1 MTIEYLKLQLKMASR
16 KIADFGLHP
25 VMGYMLL
32 LLVFVVSSLLLFYK
46 TTFAP
51 YVYVIIAL
59 FFTTKLSEIRRNEF
73 LKICFNN
80 GSYRQLRIIENL
92 VVITPFVIFLIY
104 KSQIYPTLMLVGMA
118 ILLALLNFKTTY
130 HITLP
135 TPFFKKPFEF
145 TVGFRNTFYL
155 LIIAYFLTVM
165 AIISDNFN
173 LGILALILVF
183 LCILTYYMKPENE
196 YYVWSYRL
204 TPSRFLTT
212 KVQTALLY
220 SSFLIAPI
228 IISLSIFYVQF
239 IGILLI
245 FMLLGY
251 LFLIATISAKYA
263 AYPGELDLARAILL
277 GICFAF
283 PPLLIVIIPFFAH
296 QAVTKLNEILK

>member
-1 MTIEYLKLQLKMASR
+1 
-16 KIADFGLHP
+16 
-25 VMGYMLL
+25 
-32 LLVFVVSSLLLFYK
+32 
-46 TTFAP
+46 
-51 YVYVIIAL
+51 
-59 FFTTKLSEIRRNEF
+59 
-73 LKICFNN
+73 
-80 GSYRQLRIIENL
+80 
-92 VVITPFVIFLIY
+92 
-104 KSQIYPTLMLVGMA
+104 
-118 ILLALLNFKTTY
+118 LNFKTTY

-183 LCILTYYMKPENE
+183 LCTLTYYMKPENE

-212 KVQTALLY
+212 KVRTALLY

-228 IISLSIFYVQF
+228 IISLGIFYVQF